1 MLPAR
6 WNDIKG
12 KFEEALLL
20 EPALRAVYL
29 AELCAGDPDLHE
41 ELESLIAAHER
52 SGSYLL
58 NAPLADV
65 TTVFAS
71 DVEHDR
77 LAGRRIGSY
86 QIMRQIGAGGMGEV
100 YSAFRADDEY
110 KKLVAI
116 KLVRSGHGS
125 DFVLSRFKNE
135 RQILASLDHP
145 NIARLLD
152 GGTTSDG
159 LPFFVMEL
167 IEGQPIDEYCATRK
181 LSITERLNLFLQ
193 VCSAVQFAH
202 QHLVIHRDI
211 KPGNILVTSDGVPK
225 LLDFGIAKILEET
238 NAGEELDATL
248 TAFRVLTLGYASPE
262 QIKGEP
268 ITTASDVYSLGVVL
282 FKLLTGLSPYR
293 VSNSNPHE
301 VSRVVCE
308 FEPERPSLAVRRLAA
323 PEADR
328 APTVDQDR
336 VSTAKLSKQLK
347 GDLDNIVLKAL
358 RKEPSRRY
366 GSVVEFEA
374 DIRRH
379 FEHLPVLARKG
390 TVRYRASKFIRR
402 HAAGL
407 VSTALVVAAL
417 LAGMGFTLSEKR
429 RADRRFNDV
438 RALAN
443 SLLFEIHD
451 SIRDLPGSTPAR
463 KLIVDDALRYLDS
476 LSAEGG
482 SDPSLTR
489 ELATAYERVGE
500 VQGHYLQSSLGDTA
514 GSLRSY
520 QKALQLRQQ
529 LVKKSRDWNDQLALA
544 RSFRL
549 VGNQLWATGDWR
561 GAIDINARAVSISE
575 VLQKERPNDLSVLD
589 ELGRDYY
596 YAAQIPGGHDSPGWN
611 VPAIIRENYTK
622 SAAVDAAML
631 KLDPGNEKTLR
642 SYEIDLTQLGN
653 MRRDQDGDA
662 AGALDI
668 FRKCLEM
675 AQALNRRA
683 PTTQHMR
690 DIGLAYYQIAS
701 IYSDHIGDSKQA
713 LRYYRKGLETYRQA
727 FSADPANALLRRGLA
742 IAYANVGSQ
751 EGITGDRTGSMN
763 DLDRGVEIMKGVV
776 ALSPQNVRDKDGL
789 AQFYSNRGDNYLR
802 WHQSERAMQDDE
814 DACALYRELRSHA
827 SDNHI
832 DLNIAGCSTK
842 LGFATLQ
849 AGRIEAANALFH
861 QSLTLVAPF
870 LAVEKPE
877 VDTFYP
883 AADSY
888 AGLGDGEAL
897 QGSDRSLPIA
907 SRRDHWNQALDWYR
921 KSTQIWERVP
931 PKRRERYNGSL
942 AEPDPGKL
950 AADVRRCESTLA
962 SMPRMAG
969 PR

>member
-6 WNDIKG
+6 WNDVKD

-29 AELCAGDPDLHE
+29 AELCATDPDLLQ

-52 SGSYLL
+52 SGSYFL
-58 NAPLADV
+58 NAALADV
-65 TTVFAS
+65 TTVLTS

-116 KLVRSGHGS
+116 KLVRSGQGS

-167 IEGQPIDEYCATRK
+167 IEGQPIDDYCATRE
-181 LSITERLNLFLQ
+181 LSITDRLNLFLQ

-225 LLDFGIAKILEET
+225 LLDFGIAKILEGAT
-238 NAGEELDATL
+238 AGEEFEATL

-282 FKLLTGLSPYR
+282 FRLLTGLSPYR

-301 VSRVVCE
+301 VSRIVCE
-308 FEPERPSLAVRRLAA
+308 SEPERPSLAVRRLT
-323 PEADR
+323 ADR
-328 APTVDQDR
+328 APTADQDR
-336 VSTAKLSKQLK
+336 VSSAKLSKQLK

-374 DIRRH
+374 DIRRY

-417 LAGMGFTLSEKR
+417 LAGMGFTLLEKR
-429 RADRRFNDV
+429 RADNRFNDV

-500 VQGHYLQSSLGDTA
+500 VQGHYLQNSLGDTA

-520 QKALQLRQQ
+520 QKALQLRQR
-529 LVKKSRDWNDQLALA
+529 LVKKSGDWNDQLALA
-544 RSFRL
+544 RAYRL
-549 VGNQLWATGDWR
+549 VGNQLGATGDWR
-561 GAIDINARAVSISE
+561 GAIDINAKAISISE
-575 VLQKERPNDLSVLD
+575 MLRKGRPSDRSVLD
-589 ELGRDYY
+589 ELGHDYS
-596 YAAQIPGGHDSPGWN
+596 YAAQYPGGHDSAGWN
-611 VPAIIRENYTK
+611 VPAIIRENIAK
-622 SAAVDAAML
+622 AAEADSALL
-631 KLDPGNEKTLR
+631 KLDPGNAMSQR
-642 SYEIDLTQLGN
+642 AYEIDLVGLGN
-653 MRRDQDGDA
+653 MLRDQDRDE

-675 AQALNRRA
+675 AVELNRRA
-683 PTTQHMR
+683 PTTQHAR
-690 DIGLAYYQIAS
+690 DIAIAYYQIAS
-701 IYSDHIGDSKQA
+701 TYSDRIGDSKQA
-713 LRYYRKGLETYRQA
+713 LPYYRKGLETYQQA
-727 FSADPANALLRRGLA
+727 FSADPANTLLRRGLA

-751 EGITGDRTGSMN
+751 EGITGDRTGSMS
-763 DLDRGVEIMKGVV
+763 DLDRGVEIMKSVV
-776 ALSPQNVRDKDGL
+776 ALSPENARDKDAL
-789 AQFYSNRGDNYLR
+789 AQFYSNRGDNYLH
-802 WHQSERAMQDDE
+802 WHQSERAIQDDE

-827 SDNHI
+827 SDNHV

-842 LGFATLQ
+842 LGFAALQ

-861 QSLTLVAPF
+861 QAITLVAPF

-888 AGLGDGEAL
+888 AGLGDAEAL

-907 SRRDHWNQALDWYR
+907 SRRDHWKQALGWYR
-921 KSTQIWERVP
+921 KSAQTWERVP
-931 PKRRERYNGSL
+931 PNRRERYNGSL
-942 AEPDPGKL
+942 AEPDPGKV
-950 AADVRRCESTLA
+950 AADVNRCESAVA
-962 SMPRMAG
+962 SLERMA
-969 PR
+969 RRH

>member
-6 WNDIKG
+6 WNDVKG

-52 SGSYLL
+52 SGSYFL
-58 NAPLADV
+58 NAPLANV
-65 TTVFAS
+65 TTVLAL
-71 DVEHDR
+71 DVEADS
-77 LAGRRIGSY
+77 LPGRRIGSY
-86 QIMRQIGAGGMGEV
+86 QIVRQIGAGGMGEV
-100 YSAFRADDEY
+100 FSAIRADDEY
-110 KKLVAI
+110 RKQVAI
-116 KLVRSGHGS
+116 KLVRSGQGS

-167 IEGQPIDEYCATRK
+167 IEGQPIDEYCALRK
-181 LSITERLNLFLQ
+181 LSITDRLNLFLQ

-225 LLDFGIAKILEET
+225 LLDFGIAKILEGT
-238 NAGEELDATL
+238 TGGEEFEATL
-248 TAFRVLTLGYASPE
+248 TAFRVLTPGYASPE
-262 QIKGEP
+262 QIRGEP

-282 FKLLTGLSPYR
+282 FKLLTGHSPYR

-301 VSRVVCE
+301 VSRIVCE
-308 FEPERPSLAVRRLAA
+308 SEPEKPSVAVRRLAA
-323 PEADR
+323 PEMDR
-328 APTVDQDR
+328 APTADQDR
-336 VSTAKLSKQLK
+336 VSSAKLSKQLK

-358 RKEPSRRY
+358 RKEPNRRY

-374 DIRRH
+374 DVRRY

-390 TVRYRASKFIRR
+390 TVRYRSSKFIRR

-429 RADRRFNDV
+429 RADKRFNDV

-500 VQGHYLQSSLGDTA
+500 VQGHYLQSNLGDTA

-520 QKALQLRQQ
+520 QKALQLRQL
-529 LVKKSRDWNDQLALA
+529 LVKKSRDWSDQLALA
-544 RSFRL
+544 KAYRL
-549 VGNQLWATGDWR
+549 VSNQLSATGDGR
-561 GAIDINARAVSISE
+561 GAVDFTNRSISISE
-575 VLQKERPNDLSVLD
+575 MLQKERPGDLSVLD
-589 ELGRDYY
+589 ELGHAYY
-596 YAAQIPGGHDSPGWN
+596 YAGQFSVG
-611 VPAIIRENYTK
+611 AIQRENFTK
-622 SAAVDAAML
+622 SAAVDAALL
-631 KLDPGNEKTLR
+631 KLDPGNEKTQR
-642 SYEIDLTQLGN
+642 AYEIDLIQLGN
-653 MRRDQDGDA
+653 MLNDRDRDPV
-662 AGALDI
+662 GALDI

-675 AQALNRRA
+675 AQALNQRA

-701 IYSDHIGDSKQA
+701 TYSDRIGDSKQA
-713 LRYYRKGLETYRQA
+713 LPYYRKGLETYQQA
-727 FSADPANALLRRGLA
+727 FSADPANVMLRQGLA
-742 IAYANVGSQ
+742 TAYANVGSQ
-751 EGITGDRTGSMN
+751 EGITGDRAGSMR
-763 DLDRGVEIMKGVV
+763 DLDRGLEIMKSVV
-776 ALSPQNVRDKDGL
+776 SSSPQNVSQKDFL
-789 AQFYSNRGDNYLR
+789 AQFYLNRGDNYLR
-802 WHQSERAMQDDE
+802 WHLPERAIQDDE
-814 DACALYRELRSHA
+814 AACALYRELRARA
-827 SDNHI
+827 SDSRE
-832 DLNIAGCSTK
+832 DGDIAVCSTK

-849 AGRIEAANALFH
+849 AGRIDAANALFH
-861 QSLTLVAPF
+861 QSITLVAPF

-877 VDTFYP
+877 VVTFYP

-888 AGLGDGEAL
+888 AGLGDAEAL

-907 SRRDHWNQALDWYR
+907 SRRNHWTQALDWYR
-921 KSTQIWERVP
+921 KSAQIWERVP
-931 PKRRERYNGSL
+931 PNRRERHNGSL
-942 AEPDPGKL
+942 AEPDPGKV
-950 AADVRRCESTLA
+950 AADVNRCESAVA
-962 SMPRMAG
+962 SLERMA
-969 PR
+969 RRH

>member
-6 WNDIKG
+6 WNDVKD

-29 AELCAGDPDLHE
+29 AELCAGDPELHE
-41 ELESLIAAHER
+41 ELESLIVAHER
-52 SGSYLL
+52 SGSYFL
-58 NAPLADV
+58 NTPLADV
-65 TTVFAS
+65 TTVLAS
-71 DVEHDR
+71 DVERDR

-86 QIMRQIGAGGMGEV
+86 QIVSQIGAGGMGEV
-100 YSAFRADDEY
+100 FSAIRADDEY
-110 KKLVAI
+110 RKQVAI
-116 KLVRSGHGS
+116 KLVRSGQGS

-167 IEGQPIDEYCATRK
+167 IEGLPIDEYCVTRS
-181 LSITERLNLFLQ
+181 LSITDRLNLFLQ

-225 LLDFGIAKILEET
+225 LLDFGIAKILEGAG
-238 NAGEELDATL
+238 AGEEIDSTL
-248 TAFRVLTLGYASPE
+248 TAFRVLTPGYASPE

-301 VSRVVCE
+301 FSRIVCE
-308 FEPERPSLAVRRLAA
+308 SEPERPSLAVRRLAA

-328 APTVDQDR
+328 APTVNQDR
-336 VSTAKLSKQLK
+336 VSTTKLSKQLK

-390 TVRYRASKFIRR
+390 TVRYRTSKFIRR

-407 VSTALVVAAL
+407 VSTALVAAAL

-429 RADRRFNDV
+429 RADKRFNDV

-500 VQGHYLQSSLGDTA
+500 VQGHYLQNNLGDTA

-529 LVKKSRDWNDQLALA
+529 LVKKSSDWIDQLALA
-544 RSFRL
+544 KAYRL
-549 VGNQLWATGDWR
+549 VANQLSATGDGR
-561 GAIDINARAVSISE
+561 AAADFTARSISISE
-575 VLQKERPNDLSVLD
+575 MLHNERPNDLSVLD
-589 ELGRDYY
+589 ELGHAYY
-596 YAAQIPGGHDSPGWN
+596 YAGQFSTG
-611 VPAIIRENYTK
+611 AIQRENFTK
-622 SAAVDAAML
+622 AAAVDAAVL
-631 KLDPGNEKTLR
+631 RLDPGNEKTQR
-642 SYEIDLTQLGN
+642 AYEIDLIQLGN
-653 MRRDQDGDA
+653 MLRDQDRDE
-662 AGALDI
+662 AGALEY

-675 AQALNRRA
+675 AVALNRRA
-683 PTTQHMR
+683 PTTQHLR
-690 DIGLAYYQIAS
+690 DIAVAYYQIAS
-701 IYSDHIGDSKQA
+701 TYSDRIGDSKQA
-713 LRYYRKGLETYRQA
+713 LPYYRKGLETYRQA
-727 FSADPANALLRRGLA
+727 FSADPANALLRQGLA

-751 EGITGDRTGSMN
+751 EGITGDRTGSMR
-763 DLDRGVEIMKGVV
+763 DLDRGLEFMKNVV
-776 ALSPQNVRDKDGL
+776 SMSPQNVAQKHVL
-789 AQFYSNRGDNYLR
+789 AEFYLNRGDNYLR
-802 WHQSERAMQDDE
+802 WHLSESAIQDDE
-814 DACALYRELRSHA
+814 AAYALYRELRARAPENSL
-827 SDNHI
+827 DR
-832 DLNIAGCSTK
+832 DIAACSTK

-849 AGRIEAANALFH
+849 AGRIAAANALFH
-861 QSLTLVAPF
+861 QSLILVVPL

-877 VDTFYP
+877 ADTFYP

-888 AGLGDGEAL
+888 AGLGDAEAL

-907 SRRDHWNQALDWYR
+907 SRRDHWKQALGWYR
-921 KSTQIWERVP
+921 KSAEIWERVHP
-931 PKRRERYNGSL
+931 NRRERYNGSL
-942 AEPDPGKL
+942 AEPDPGKV
-950 AADVRRCESTLA
+950 AADENRCESAVA
-962 SMPRMAG
+962 SLERMAH
-969 PR
+969 RY